1 MRVLGVTRT
10 VGATLA
16 TLVVV
21 LAGAVTVVSA
31 ETIRVGGTG
40 VALGGM
46 RILGTAFEQQ
56 NAGTTVEVLPSL
68 GSSGGVRALLA
79 GAVDLSVASRALKD
93 KETNKGAVARL
104 YATTPLALVTS
115 EGAQV
120 DRVTT
125 EELAEIY
132 SGARQTWPS
141 GETIRVVL
149 RPISETD
156 TKILRALSAE
166 MAQAVDAAFERQGLV
181 SASNDQENAETL
193 ERLPG
198 ALGVV
203 AIGQIATEARRLK
216 VLRLDGSLPNAEGSY
231 AQHPEFVKSLYL
243 VTTGSASPVAR
254 AFVDY
259 VLSEEGQAILASY
272 DHIPV
277 R

>member
-21 LAGAVTVVSA
+21 LAGAVTVASA
-31 ETIRVGGTG
+31 ETIRIGGTG

-93 KETNKGAVARL
+93 KETDKGAVARL
-104 YATTPLALVTS
+104 YASTPLALVTS

>member
-21 LAGAVTVVSA
+21 LAGAVTVASA
-31 ETIRVGGTG
+31 ETIRIGGTG

-93 KETNKGAVARL
+93 KETDKGAVARL

-156 TKILRALSAE
+156 TKILRVLSAE

>member
-21 LAGAVTVVSA
+21 LAGAVTVASA
-31 ETIRVGGTG
+31 ETIRIGGTG

-93 KETNKGAVARL
+93 KETDKGAVARL

>member
-31 ETIRVGGTG
+31 ETIRIGGTG

-93 KETNKGAVARL
+93 KETDKGAVARL

-203 AIGQIATEARRLK
+203 AIGQIATEARLLK

>member
-1 MRVLGVTRT
+1 MTRT

-21 LAGAVTVVSA
+21 LAGAVTVASA
-31 ETIRVGGTG
+31 ETIRIGGTG

-93 KETNKGAVARL
+93 KETDKGAVARL

-156 TKILRALSAE
+156 TKILRVLSAE

>member
-21 LAGAVTVVSA
+21 LAGAVTVASA
-31 ETIRVGGTG
+31 ETIRIGGTG

-93 KETNKGAVARL
+93 KETDKGAVARL

-272 DHIPV
+272 DHIPA